1 MAKPTYYR
9 PPPGCQPA
17 RRDLV
22 DRLLTPLLD
31 GLFPQYC
38 ALCGLPA
45 LGALPLC
52 APCRGEL
59 EPNTGC
65 CARCALPLPGSADA
79 LDAPARLCG
88 ACLQRPPP
96 FARVIA
102 PWRYCERLALLVGCW
117 KFHGATWLTPLLADL
132 WQAGAPALPPVD
144 LVVPVPLHWRRQWH
158 RGYNQAELLGRALLA
173 AEPRGAGP
181 RLDTRLVRRRRATP
195 AQSALGADRRAA
207 NLAGAF
213 TVRGRCDN
221 LRVAVVDDVLT
232 TGSTAAALARGL
244 LAAGAQRVEVW
255 CVARTPAPGG

>member
-1 MAKPTYYR
+1 MPTSYR
-9 PPPGCQPA
+9 PPLRCQPA
-17 RRDLV
+17 RRVLV
-22 DRLLTPLLD
+22 DRLLAPLLD

-45 LGALPLC
+45 RGALPLC

-65 CARCALPLPGSADA
+65 CARCALPLPDLSGPVE
-79 LDAPARLCG
+79 APARLCG
-88 ACLQRPPP
+88 ACLQHPPP

-102 PWRYCERLALLVGCW
+102 PWRYCERLALLVGRW

-132 WQAGAPALPPVD
+132 WWAGAPALPPVD
-144 LVVPVPLHWRRQWH
+144 LVVPVPLHWRRQWR
-158 RGYNQAELLGRALLA
+158 RGYNQAELLGRQLLA
-173 AEPRGAGP
+173 AGPDGARA
-181 RLDTRLVRRRRATP
+181 RLDTRLLRRSRATP
-195 AQSALGADRRAA
+195 PQSILGAGRRAA

-221 LRVAVVDDVLT
+221 LRVALVDDVLT
-232 TGSTAAALARGL
+232 TGSTAAAAARGL
-244 LAAGAQRVEVW
+244 LAAGAERVEVW